1 MVQSID
7 VKRPNNN
14 AIDGFIPRR
23 PHRTEMVSQ
32 YEKNPENTIST
43 DVLLKKSSDKM
54 HTSDVNER
62 PRLNTDG
69 QIESGNLKDNITD
82 ALSAI
87 DDAPV
92 KSPRQRRKQRGAK
105 SKKVKMISLVVGA
118 VLLIGAGWLIYKAWT
133 VAGSVFRGGNMLGVF
148 QSQPL
153 KKDAD
158 GRSNLLIVGST
169 DDDPT
174 HPGAN
179 LTDSMMILSVS
190 QDKKDAYL
198 FSIPRDLYVNFGRAC
213 NAGYSGKINE
223 FFACSAE
230 GDDDA
235 AETARMDE
243 MRKFVG
249 DIFSMDIQYVAHIN
263 TLVVR
268 DAVNAVGGVTV
279 DVQSSDPRG
288 VLDASLDWMCT
299 QDNPSSAERQKRCP
313 TGHYIDFPNGPNEM
327 DGDKAMW
334 FSRARGA
341 FSGVATYGLENSNF
355 DREKNQQL
363 VIMALKEKATSTGV
377 LTDMTKVIGLM
388 DAMGNNLRTNIETK
402 EIQTIVKLASEI
414 ADTDIHR
421 LSFYD
426 DDNKLMTTGM
436 SPANASIVQPVA
448 GLYDYSEIRQ
458 YIRDN
463 IYATPVSKEN
473 ATVIVLN
480 GSGISGAAQQEAD
493 KLAEL
498 GMNVVL
504 VDNVPTGEFIGKT
517 IYQTITDDKQTATRA
532 KLVEIY
538 GGSVKSEALPFDMG
552 TPAEFIV
559 IMGA

>member
-7 VKRPNNN
+7 VKQPKNN

-32 YEKNPENTIST
+32 YDKNPENTIST
-43 DVLLKKSSDKM
+43 GVLLNKSSDKM
-54 HTSDVNER
+54 HTSDVSDR
-62 PRLNTDG
+62 PQLYTDG
-69 QIESGNLKDNITD
+69 RIKSGNLKDSISD

-105 SKKVKMISLVVGA
+105 TKKVKVVSLVIGA
-118 VLLIGAGWLIYKAWT
+118 VLLIGTGWLIYKAWT

-169 DDDPT
+169 DDEPDR
-174 HPGAN
+174 PGAN
-179 LTDSMMILSVS
+179 LTDSMMVLSVS
-190 QDKKDAYL
+190 QDKKDAYI
-198 FSIPRDLYVNFGRAC
+198 FSIPRDLYVKFGRAC
-213 NAGYSGKINE
+213 NAGYEGKLNE
-223 FFACSAE
+223 FFACSASGSDE
-230 GDDDA
+230 VS
-235 AETARMDE
+235 EMARMDE
-243 MRKFVG
+243 TRKFIG
-249 DIFSMDIQYVAHIN
+249 EIFGMDIQYVAHIN

-279 DVQSSDPRG
+279 NVQSSNERG

-299 QDNPSSAERQKRCP
+299 QGNPSPAERQKRCP

-334 FSRARGA
+334 FSRTRGA

-377 LTDMTKVIGLM
+377 LTDVTKVVGLM
-388 DAMGNNLRTNIETK
+388 DAMGDNLRTNVDPK
-402 EIQTIVKLASEI
+402 EIQTIMKLGAETTSANI
-414 ADTDIHR
+414 YR

-426 DDNKLMTTGM
+426 EENRLMTNSM
-436 SPANASIVQPVA
+436 SPASASIVQPVA
-448 GLYDYSEIRQ
+448 GLFDYSEIRR
-458 YIRDN
+458 YLREN
-463 IYATPVSKEN
+463 IYATPVSKEH
-473 ATVIVLN
+473 ATVAVLN
-480 GSGISGAAQQEAD
+480 GSGVAGAAQREAD
-493 KLAEL
+493 KLADL

-504 VDNVPTGEFIGKT
+504 VDNVPSGEYVGKN
-517 IYQTITDDKQTATRA
+517 IYQTITDDKQPASRT
-532 KLVEIY
+532 KLIEIY
-538 GGSVKSEALPFDMG
+538 GGKIQPDDPPFELG
-552 TPAEFIV
+552 VSAEFIV
-559 IMGA
+559 IVGS